1 MLIRRQLRWHERLLQ
16 TLQLQLSKAALTSL
30 GAPWGT
36 SRFRCGTAAAGP
48 EIVGKLPAS
57 SEDPRALKGHT
68 ERRAAVRVEP
78 SSGPPLRPIDNTR
91 PSGESDS
98 FWEHNQDCGV
108 VIPFFKRQNKSA
120 WAAAML
126 WPISAVAKA
135 ASGINDQLSVSSD
148 DSLASSAANYTHE
161 GINPLRV
168 AKSTSVCCKLN
179 VQYYFYG

>member
-1 MLIRRQLRWHERLLQ
+1 M
-16 TLQLQLSKAALTSL
+16 SKAALTSL

-36 SRFRCGTAAAGP
+36 SRFRCGTAAAEP

-57 SEDPRALKGHT
+57 SEDLWALKGNT
-68 ERRAAVRVEP
+68 ERRAAVRAEP
-78 SSGPPLRPIDNTR
+78 SSGPPLRPIDNTH

-126 WPISAVAKA
+126 SPVSAVAEA
-135 ASGINDQLSVSSD
+135 ASGINDPLSVSSNN
-148 DSLASSAANYTHE
+148 SLASSAANDTWGNKSSE
-161 GINPLRV
+161 GR
-168 AKSTSVCCKLN
+168 
-179 VQYYFYG
+179 